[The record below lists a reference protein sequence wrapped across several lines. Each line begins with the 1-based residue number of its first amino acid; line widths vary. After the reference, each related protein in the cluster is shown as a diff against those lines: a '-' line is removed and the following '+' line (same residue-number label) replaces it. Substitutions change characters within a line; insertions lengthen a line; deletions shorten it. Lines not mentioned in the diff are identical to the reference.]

1 MMNDR
6 RGPGQADAG
15 LCARCAHVQI
25 VTSSRGS
32 TFYLCR
38 LAAVDLRF
46 PRYPRIPV
54 TECDGFRHDS
64 VPADP
69 TGEEE
74 NRRVWVRI
82 KGRMHTIEPA
92 RLKPGVTTKSL
103 PAEGDQPGVE
113 SADTGLIRGRA
124 LIFWDPMSLPGT
136 KFAKKR
142 DAIDTDQIT
151 PAADCVSESLDTL
164 DERWKAGSFRYLMPD
179 FRARVHSGQNFVI
192 AGDRFAI
199 GSSREMSPAGL
210 KGVAEEAGLQMVVV
224 CGHNMGDIF
233 RRNSFNLGLHVVQSP
248 EAVADARDDDE
259 FNFDPVTRRLTNET
273 QGKSYEPVPLSPKE
287 EEIRRSGGIFEV
299 GRREFRKS
307 VLTRPSIDWP
317 DRAAAEGM
325 TTTEQII
332 WAHRV
337 DKELKARDLKPG
349 MTLRV
354 YADLLPASDGTAPF
368 SIHTFNQITGGNV
381 IDPRQAAIANDH
393 FVFTGVE
400 ADDKQTSIG
409 REFARIHDIRRPYY
423 ATPGDGIFHFYFPE
437 QGLVMPGQFIPG
449 ADSHSRAYGAY
460 GAVGIG
466 VGSTTLGFGWATGY
480 IYFTLAKARRV
491 TFKGRLQAWVSGKDI
506 VLELLRQWGAKQS
519 QGMSVE
525 LVDADKQL
533 PIAYRNTI
541 ANMMAEAEALNGIF
555 APDDITYDWYRRKGV
570 SELPYPPIA
579 PGGQAVYAIDESIDL
594 SSVRPMIAKPF
605 SPGNA
610 FPAEEVARE
619 RVTFDKAMIGSCTN
633 GSYDDLLQAALV
645 LVGARSKGMKT
656 VTREFAIFPGS
667 GGVKSQIEQ
676 PDPRLGGESIAEV
689 FRSVGGQIRESWCG
703 PCFGQGPDALTAGQR
718 AITSFN
724 RNWQNRMGL
733 GGEGYLASPAVVAA
747 SALAGYMAPPSELGL
762 TWDAEVY
769 GV

>member
-1 MMNDR
+1 
-6 RGPGQADAG
+6 
-15 LCARCAHVQI
+15 
-25 VTSSRGS
+25 
-32 TFYLCR
+32 
-38 LAAVDLRF
+38 
-46 PRYPRIPV
+46 
-54 TECDGFRHDS
+54 
-64 VPADP
+64 
-69 TGEEE
+69 
-74 NRRVWVRI
+74 
-82 KGRMHTIEPA
+82 MHTIEPA
-92 RLKPGVTTKSL
+92 RLRPGVS
-103 PAEGDQPGVE
+103 PGDIVDHSRDAAASG
-113 SADTGLIRGRA
+113 DDRLIRGRA
-124 LIFWDPMSLPGT
+124 LIFWDPKSP
-136 KFAKKR
+136 APKKL

-151 PAADCVSESLDTL
+151 PAADCVSESLETL

-179 FRARVHSGQNFVI
+179 FRARVHRGETFVI

-210 KGVAEEAGLQMVVV
+210 KGVAEEKGLQLVVV

-233 RRNSFNLGLHVVQSP
+233 RRNAFNLGLHVVQSP
-248 EAVADARDDDE
+248 EAVADAQDGDE
-259 FNFDPVTRRLTNET
+259 LTFDPVTRQLTNVT
-273 QGKSYEPVPLSPKE
+273 KGKTYDPVPLSPKE
-287 EEIRRSGGIFEV
+287 EEIRRGGGIFEV
-299 GRREFRKS
+299 GRREFRTS
-307 VLTRPSIDWP
+307 VDTPPVIDWP
-317 DRAAAEGM
+317 DEGAARSM

-337 DKELKARDLKPG
+337 DKDVKAADLKPG

-368 SIHTFNQITGGNV
+368 SIHTFNQITGGNT
-381 IDPRQAAIANDH
+381 IYPRQAAIANDH
-393 FVFTGVE
+393 FVFTGSA
-400 ADDKQTSIG
+400 ADDKQTNIG
-409 REFARIHDIRRPYY
+409 REFAAYQGLVKPYY

-491 TFKGRLQAWVSGKDI
+491 LFEGRLQPWVSGKDI
-506 VLELLRQWGAKQS
+506 VLELLRRWGAKQS

-525 LVDADKQL
+525 LVDANRQL

-555 APDDITYDWYRRKGV
+555 APDETTVAWYESKGV
-570 SELPYPPIA
+570 RTLPYPPA
-579 PGGQAVYAIDESIDL
+579 VPGANARYEIDETL
-594 SSVRPMIAKPF
+594 SLSDVRPMIAKPF

-610 FPAEEVARE
+610 FPADEVARE
-619 RVTFDKAMIGSCTN
+619 RITFDKALIGSCTN

-645 LVGARSKGMKT
+645 LRAARGAGVKK
-656 VTREFAIFPGS
+656 VDREFRIFPGS
-667 GGVKSQIEQ
+667 GGVGRQIEQ
-676 PDPRLGGESIAEV
+676 PDARLGGESIADV
-689 FRSVGGQIRESWCG
+689 FRSVGGEIRQSWCG
-703 PCFGQGPDALTAGQR
+703 PCFGQGPDALTPGQR

-747 SALAGYMAPPSELGL
+747 SALVGYMAPPSELGL
-762 TWDAEVY
+762 KWDPETF